1 MNDLNQLSRL
11 ERFLRLFAK
20 VQARE
25 GRTSLLLIFNI
36 FLVLMA
42 YYFIK
47 PVREGWLSV
56 SVFRGFSPLEV
67 KAYSAFGQ
75 SVLLLAVLPLY
86 AKLAAIS
93 TRRALILRVGAGF
106 GALLMCF
113 WAIQPGLIWAQVPYA
128 GIAFY
133 MFVGIFSVT
142 LVAQFWSFAADIY
155 GEERGKRLFPLV
167 AIGASAGAV
176 VGSWA
181 GERLIRLDQIE
192 AFDLILA
199 ALLPLG
205 AALALSMW
213 IDRRGTQGT
222 PSPQARARWVEPA
235 APHNEGAYRLIFK
248 HRYLTGAAA
257 LMMVFSWI
265 VTSGDNI
272 LFGLVQQV
280 LGERLQGA
288 AADPQELSRLM
299 KESTTAFYGDL
310 YFWVNLAGL
319 VLQAFFV
326 SRILRYGG
334 FAVLILVS
342 PLVSLAAYASMAIA
356 PVLGLIK
363 VMKVAENASLYSV
376 NNTARHLLWLPTT
389 KEMLYQAKTAVD
401 TLFVR
406 LGDGLAALTV
416 LVGTRILHLDLMAF
430 LFINIGLVLVWISI
444 AVYLSRE
451 NRRWRRKA
459 EAQAKAQADAI
470 ATL

>member
-1 MNDLNQLSRL
+1 L
-11 ERFLRLFAK
+11 ERTEHLSTLERGLRLFAN

-25 GRTSLLLIFNI
+25 GITSMLLVINI
-36 FLVLMA
+36 VLVLMA

-56 SVFRGFSPLEV
+56 SMISGLSSLEV

-86 AKLAAIS
+86 AKLS
-93 TRRALILRVGAGF
+93 GVWTRRNLMLRVGAGF
-106 GALLMCF
+106 AALLIVF
-113 WAIQPGLIWAQVPYA
+113 WALQPGLVWDAVPFA

-167 AIGASAGAV
+167 AVGASAGAV
-176 VGSWA
+176 LGSWL
-181 GERLIRLDQIE
+181 GERLISLEGLD
-192 AFDLILA
+192 AFDLILC

-205 AALALSMW
+205 AALALSAW
-213 IDRRGTQGT
+213 IDQRGTRGQPT
-222 PSPQARARWVEPA
+222 PQAQARWTEPA
-235 APHNEGAYRLIFK
+235 SPSDDGPYDLIFR
-248 HRYLTGAAA
+248 HRYLVGAAA

-272 LFGLVQQV
+272 LFGLVQQT
-280 LGERLQGA
+280 LSEQFRA
-288 AADPQELSRLM
+288 ASANPEDFQALI
-299 KESTTAFYGDL
+299 KQATTEFYGEL
-310 YFWVNLAGL
+310 YFWVNLSGL
-319 VLQAFFV
+319 ILQAFFV

-334 FAVLILVS
+334 FAALIIAT
-342 PLVSLAAYASMAIA
+342 PLVSLAAYAAMAIA
-356 PVLGLIK
+356 PVLGLIQ

-389 KEMLYQAKTAVD
+389 KEMLYKAKTTVD

-406 LGDGLAALTV
+406 VGDGMAALTV
-416 LVGTRILHLDLMAF
+416 LIGTRVLHLEIISF
-430 LFINIGLVLVWISI
+430 VFINIGLVLVWIALAI
-444 AVYLSRE
+444 FLTRE
-451 NRRWRRKA
+451 NRRWHEKS
-459 EAQAKAQADAI
+459 QAALP
-470 ATL
+470 ATH